1 MAQTLEELF
10 KSKQLPSQ
18 GGKTAAEAYDIRN
31 SKDIRIST
39 SDPLV
44 NNTGFGPARLLRKTL
59 GVKGSETL
67 LEEEVTGLRII
78 RGFSTPV
85 IYGNEI
91 ARLTL
96 RSTPVLNTMKTAT
109 SGEVSDGGLIGGKL
123 NNLRNNI
130 NSKLGIPEAATPTF
144 VVNKLNAGGLVG
156 QEKINLGLTQDRM
169 NDLAAI
175 RKSADGSLLGK
186 LLKEGGGG
194 NLKTIGKQALG
205 SAIKLGK
212 ETLRKKLFGGGK
224 RNLPAK
230 ATSQKSISIYPSDS
244 QIPKEFGFIEDIL
257 PWATAVNVN
266 YGDNKNARPKND
278 PKEGKV
284 DKDGSLYSKTISVE
298 ESKTPKEQNQL
309 SYKQQLDYEPLNEWR
324 NQGGDVPPIRFS
336 QTPDRIAKFSN
347 QAEVKGFTNDNNLET
362 DKRGFYTLNDIINN
376 EGVFSGESK
385 GDLDDVDFIPLK
397 FYSIPLG
404 KTAQFRCTV
413 TGLSETFSPSWES
426 YKFLG
431 NPFSNYTYSGIERSV
446 TFNFK
451 VYSLNPNEHKVVW
464 DKLNFLTGL
473 VYPQGYD
480 EDSTALTPPFIKFT
494 LGDLFDKKIGFIESL
509 SYTYDDNSPWNI
521 STKEKSYLANVASS
535 AQGALGNATPAPD
548 IKMKGY
554 KLPMII
560 DVATTIKFVE
570 SRGNTSGRKFF
581 NFEPQ
586 TS

>member
-1 MAQTLEELF
+1 MAQTLEQLF
-10 KSKQLPSQ
+10 RNKVLDRGQFA
-18 GGKTAAEAYDIRN
+18 GKTAADGYAIRN

-67 LEEEVTGLRII
+67 LEEEATGLRII

-96 RSTPVLNTMKTAT
+96 RSTPVLDTMKTAT

-156 QEKINLGLTQDRM
+156 EEQINLGLVQDRM

-175 RKSADGSLLGK
+175 RKSAEGSLLGK

-212 ETLRKKLFGGGK
+212 DALRKKLFGDGSRTGLK
-224 RNLPAK
+224 IK
-230 ATSQKSISIYPSDS
+230 GVV
-244 QIPKEFGFIEDIL
+244 FGDNSVTGFTEESSEWYNTI
-257 PWATAVNVN
+257 NVN
-266 YGDNKNARPKND
+266 YGDNENARPKND
-278 PKEGKV
+278 PTAVKV
-284 DKDGSLYSKTISVE
+284 DKDGQRYSKTISPKADT
-298 ESKTPKEQNQL
+298 SKDRNDL
-309 SYKQQLDYEPLNEWR
+309 SYKQQLDYEPLTEWR

-336 QTPDRIAKFSN
+336 QTPDRIGKFSN

-535 AQGALGNATPAPD
+535 ALGALGNATPAPD

-554 KLPMII
+554 KLPMIV